1 MKFVILTLE
10 NFNMKAPSSLLMFCL
25 FLFLWTSCSKDKDLT
40 GDDTA
45 TTGES
50 ISDLSVTPGL
60 LLGSWTLTKEESS
73 SNSDKSDKDCEAS
86 NIHFLDDNVFY
97 LNYLDKRIR
106 GKYEIIDSVSIN
118 LMSGSNIIGKVTK
131 VEVLDKQIS
140 FYLEIYDECGEGY
153 TGEKY
158 FRIHEFIWKTLNYF
172 YLWQEDVPSLDNAYS
187 PPGTKYKELIEP
199 YPEPEA
205 FFRSL
210 KYVDDKFSY
219 ILSNYEDIENSIKGI
234 NANNGLKFILSRYGS
249 GDAVMGVVNYIL
261 EESDAAT
268 KDIKRGDIFTGV
280 DGKSLNI
287 NNYNELLFGDNLSYT
302 LDMADLNGNLLN
314 PNGKNITLTKTEKFQ
329 SNPIQISKIIQVDES
344 KVGYL
349 MYNQFAQGFDDELNQ
364 VFSNFKSEQINE
376 LVLDLRYNGGGLV
389 QSAVNLAGMITG
401 QFSGEIFGKYLWNK
415 NIMSVLNSDPE
426 TYANNLRINFTSQL
440 GEGETVNSL
449 NLNKVYIITTGRSA
463 SASELVIN
471 GLAPYIDVIQVGD
484 NTYGKNVGGPAVMYD
499 YIDNTRTKNPD
510 HTYGISCI
518 SFFIA
523 NSQDFYDYANG
534 LSPQDDLKLKED
546 ITNLGILGESSDP
559 LLALALK
566 QITQESARYKI
577 NTPLLPLENTLDDP
591 QFIIERSITTLAPF
605 PLLQLD

>member
-1 MKFVILTLE
+1 
-10 NFNMKAPSSLLMFCL
+10 MKASNSLLL
-25 FLFLWTSCSKDKDLT
+25 YGLLLLWTSCSKDKDLT
-40 GDDTA
+40 DDDSVITD
-45 TTGES
+45 ES
-50 ISDLSVTPGL
+50 VSNLSETPEL
-60 LLGSWTLTKEESS
+60 LLGSWNLTKEDST
-73 SNSDKSDKDCEAS
+73 SNSEKSDKDCEAS
-86 NIHFLDDNVFY
+86 NIHFLDNNVFY
-97 LNYLDKRIR
+97 LSYLDKRIR
-106 GKYEIIDSVSIN
+106 GKYEIIDSISIN
-118 LMSGSNIIGKVTK
+118 LVSGSNVIGNVNKVD
-131 VEVLDKQIS
+131 VLDKQIS
-140 FYLEIYDECGEGY
+140 FSLEINEECSDTY

-158 FRIHEFIWKTLNYF
+158 FRIHEFIWKTLNDF
-172 YLWQEDVPSLDNAYS
+172 YLWQEEVPSLDDTYS
-187 PPGTKYKELIEP
+187 PSGTKYRELIEP

-205 FFRSL
+205 FFESL
-210 KYVDDKFSY
+210 KYEDDKFSD

-249 GDAVMGVVNYIL
+249 EDAVMGIVTYIL
-261 EESDAAT
+261 EESDAT
-268 KDIKRGDIFTGV
+268 SKDIKRGDMFTSV

-287 NNYNELLFGDNLSYT
+287 NNYSELLFGDNLSYT
-302 LDMADLNGNLLN
+302 LNMADLNGNLLS

-329 SNPIQISKIIQVDES
+329 SNPIQISKIIEEGQT

-349 MYNQFAQGFDDELNQ
+349 MYNQFAQGFDDDLNE

-376 LVLDLRYNGGGLV
+376 LILDLRYNGGGLV

-415 NIMSVLNSDPE
+415 KVMSVLNSNPE

-471 GLAPYIDVIQVGD
+471 GLTPYIDVIQVGD
-484 NTYGKNVGGPAVMYD
+484 NTYGKNVGGPAVLYD
-499 YIDNTRTKNPD
+499 YIDNNRTKNPD

-523 NSQDFYDYANG
+523 NSQDFYDYADG
-534 LSPQDDLKLKED
+534 LAPQDDLKLKED
-546 ITNLGILGESSDP
+546 ITNLGTLGESSDP

-566 QITQESARYKI
+566 HITQESARFKI
-577 NTPLLPLENTLDDP
+577 NTPVFPLENILDDP
-591 QFIIERSITTLAPF
+591 QFIRERSTITLENL

>member
-1 MKFVILTLE
+1 
-10 NFNMKAPSSLLMFCL
+10 MKASNSLLL
-25 FLFLWTSCSKDKDLT
+25 YGLLLLLLWTSCSKDKDLT
-40 GDDTA
+40 DD
-45 TTGES
+45 
-50 ISDLSVTPGL
+50 DSVTTDESLSNLSKTPEL
-60 LLGSWTLTKEESS
+60 LLGSWNLTKEDST
-73 SNSDKSDKDCEAS
+73 SNPEKSNKDCEAS
-86 NIHFLDDNVFY
+86 NIHFLDNNVFY
-97 LNYLDKRIR
+97 LSYLDKRIR
-106 GKYEIIDSVSIN
+106 GKYEIIDSISIN
-118 LMSGSNIIGKVTK
+118 LVSGSNVIGNVNKVD
-131 VEVLDKQIS
+131 VLDKQIS
-140 FYLEIYDECGEGY
+140 FLLEINEECSDAY

-158 FRIHEFIWKTLNYF
+158 FRIHEFIWKTLNDF
-172 YLWQEDVPSLDNAYS
+172 YLWQEEVPSLDDTYS
-187 PPGTKYKELIEP
+187 PSGTKYRELIEP

-205 FFRSL
+205 FFKSL
-210 KYVDDKFSY
+210 KYEDDKFSD

-249 GDAVMGVVNYIL
+249 EDAVMGIVTYIL
-261 EESDAAT
+261 EESDAT
-268 KDIKRGDIFTGV
+268 SKDIKRGDIFTGV

-287 NNYNELLFGDNLSYT
+287 NNYSELLFGDNLSYT
-302 LDMADLNGNLLN
+302 LNMADLNGNLLS

-329 SNPIQISKIIQVDES
+329 SNPIQISKIIEVGQT

-349 MYNQFAQGFDDELNQ
+349 MYNQFAQGFDDDLNE

-376 LVLDLRYNGGGLV
+376 LILDLRYNGGGLV

-415 NIMSVLNSDPE
+415 KVMSVLNSNPE

-471 GLAPYIDVIQVGD
+471 GLAPYIDVVQVGD
-484 NTYGKNVGGPAVMYD
+484 NTYGKNVGGPAVLYD
-499 YIDNTRTKNPD
+499 YIDNNRTKNPD

-523 NSQDFYDYANG
+523 NSQDFYDYADG
-534 LSPQDDLKLKED
+534 LAPQDDLKLKED
-546 ITNLGILGESSDP
+546 ITNLGTLGESSDP

-566 QITQESARYKI
+566 HITQESARFKI
-577 NTPLLPLENTLDDP
+577 NTPVFPLENLLDDP
-591 QFIIERSITTLAPF
+591 QFIRERSAITLENL

>member
-1 MKFVILTLE
+1 MLK
-10 NFNMKAPSSLLMFCL
+10 MKASNSLLL
-25 FLFLWTSCSKDKDLT
+25 YGLLLLWTSCSKDKDLT
-40 GDDTA
+40 DDDSVITD
-45 TTGES
+45 ES
-50 ISDLSVTPGL
+50 VSNLSETPEL
-60 LLGSWTLTKEESS
+60 LLGSWNLTKEDST
-73 SNSDKSDKDCEAS
+73 SNSEKSDKDCEAS
-86 NIHFLDDNVFY
+86 NIHFLDNNFFY
-97 LNYLDKRIR
+97 LSYLDKRIR
-106 GKYEIIDSVSIN
+106 GKYEIIDSISIN
-118 LMSGSNIIGKVTK
+118 LVSGSNVIGNVNKVD
-131 VEVLDKQIS
+131 VLDKQIS
-140 FYLEIYDECGEGY
+140 FSLEINEECSDTY

-158 FRIHEFIWKTLNYF
+158 FRIHEFIWKTLNDF
-172 YLWQEDVPSLDNAYS
+172 YLWQEEVPSLDDTYS
-187 PPGTKYKELIEP
+187 PSGTKYRELIEP

-205 FFRSL
+205 FFESL
-210 KYVDDKFSY
+210 KYEDDKFSD

-249 GDAVMGVVNYIL
+249 EDAVMGIVTYIL
-261 EESDAAT
+261 EESDAT
-268 KDIKRGDIFTGV
+268 SKDIKRGDMFTGV

-287 NNYNELLFGDNLSYT
+287 NNYSELLFGDNLSYT
-302 LDMADLNGNLLN
+302 LNMADLNGNLLS

-329 SNPIQISKIIQVDES
+329 SNPIQISKIIEEGQT

-349 MYNQFAQGFDDELNQ
+349 MYNQFAQGFDDDLNE

-376 LVLDLRYNGGGLV
+376 LILDLRYNGGGLV

-415 NIMSVLNSDPE
+415 KVMSVLNSNPE

-471 GLAPYIDVIQVGD
+471 GLTPYIDVIQVGD
-484 NTYGKNVGGPAVMYD
+484 NTYGKNVGGPAVLYD
-499 YIDNTRTKNPD
+499 YIDNNRTKNPD

-523 NSQDFYDYANG
+523 NSQDFYDYADG
-534 LSPQDDLKLKED
+534 LAPQDDLKLKED
-546 ITNLGILGESSDP
+546 ITNLGTLGESSDP

-566 QITQESARYKI
+566 HITQESARFKI
-577 NTPLLPLENTLDDP
+577 NTPVFPLENILDDP
-591 QFIIERSITTLAPF
+591 QFIRERSTITLENL

>member
-1 MKFVILTLE
+1 
-10 NFNMKAPSSLLMFCL
+10 MKASNSLLL
-25 FLFLWTSCSKDKDLT
+25 YGLLLLLWTSCSKDKDLT
-40 GDDTA
+40 DDDSVITD
-45 TTGES
+45 ES
-50 ISDLSVTPGL
+50 VSNLSETPEL
-60 LLGSWTLTKEESS
+60 LLGSWNLTKEDST
-73 SNSDKSDKDCEAS
+73 SNSEKSDKDCEAS
-86 NIHFLDDNVFY
+86 NIHFLDNNFFY
-97 LNYLDKRIR
+97 LSYLDKRIR
-106 GKYEIIDSVSIN
+106 GKYEIIDSISIN
-118 LMSGSNIIGKVTK
+118 LVSGSNVIGNVNKVD
-131 VEVLDKQIS
+131 VLDKQIS
-140 FYLEIYDECGEGY
+140 FSLEINEECSDTY

-158 FRIHEFIWKTLNYF
+158 FRIHEFIWKTLNDF
-172 YLWQEDVPSLDNAYS
+172 YLWQEEVPSLDDTYS
-187 PPGTKYKELIEP
+187 PSGTKYRELIEP

-205 FFRSL
+205 FFESL
-210 KYVDDKFSY
+210 KYEDDKFSD

-249 GDAVMGVVNYIL
+249 EDAVMGIVTYIL
-261 EESDAAT
+261 EESDAT
-268 KDIKRGDIFTGV
+268 SKDIKRGDMFTGV

-287 NNYNELLFGDNLSYT
+287 NNYSELLFGDNLSYT
-302 LDMADLNGNLLN
+302 LNMADLNGNLLS
-314 PNGKNITLTKTEKFQ
+314 PNGENITLTKTEKFQ
-329 SNPIQISKIIQVDES
+329 SNPIQISKIIEEGQT

-349 MYNQFAQGFDDELNQ
+349 MYNQFAQGFDDDLNE

-376 LVLDLRYNGGGLV
+376 LILDLRYNGGGLV

-415 NIMSVLNSDPE
+415 KVMSVLNSNPE

-471 GLAPYIDVIQVGD
+471 GLTPYIDVIQVGD
-484 NTYGKNVGGPAVMYD
+484 NTYGKNVGGPAVLYD
-499 YIDNTRTKNPD
+499 YIDNNRTKNPD

-523 NSQDFYDYANG
+523 NSQDFYDYADG
-534 LSPQDDLKLKED
+534 LAPQDDLKLKED
-546 ITNLGILGESSDP
+546 ITNLGTLGESSDP

-566 QITQESARYKI
+566 HITQESARFKI
-577 NTPLLPLENTLDDP
+577 NTPVFPLENILDDP
-591 QFIIERSITTLAPF
+591 QFIRERSTITLENL

>member
-1 MKFVILTLE
+1 MLK
-10 NFNMKAPSSLLMFCL
+10 MKASNSLLL
-25 FLFLWTSCSKDKDLT
+25 YGLLLLWTSCSKDKDLT
-40 GDDTA
+40 DDDSVITD
-45 TTGES
+45 ES
-50 ISDLSVTPGL
+50 VSNLSETPEL
-60 LLGSWTLTKEESS
+60 LLGSWNLTKEDST
-73 SNSDKSDKDCEAS
+73 SNSEKSDKDCEAS
-86 NIHFLDDNVFY
+86 NIHFLDNNVFY
-97 LNYLDKRIR
+97 LSYLDKRIR
-106 GKYEIIDSVSIN
+106 GKYEIIDSISIN
-118 LMSGSNIIGKVTK
+118 LVSGSNVIGNVNKVD
-131 VEVLDKQIS
+131 VLDKQIS
-140 FYLEIYDECGEGY
+140 FSLEINEECSDTY

-158 FRIHEFIWKTLNYF
+158 FRIHEFIWKTLNDF
-172 YLWQEDVPSLDNAYS
+172 YLWQEEVPSLDDTYS
-187 PPGTKYKELIEP
+187 PSGTKYRELIEP

-205 FFRSL
+205 FFESL
-210 KYVDDKFSY
+210 KYEDDKFSD

-249 GDAVMGVVNYIL
+249 EDAVMGIVTYIL
-261 EESDAAT
+261 EESDAT
-268 KDIKRGDIFTGV
+268 SKDIKRGDMFTSV

-287 NNYNELLFGDNLSYT
+287 NNYSELLFGDNLSYT
-302 LDMADLNGNLLN
+302 LNMADLNGNLLS

-329 SNPIQISKIIQVDES
+329 SNPIQISKIIEEGQT

-349 MYNQFAQGFDDELNQ
+349 MYNQFAQGFDDDLNE

-376 LVLDLRYNGGGLV
+376 LILDLRYNGGGLV

-415 NIMSVLNSDPE
+415 KVMSVLNSNPE

-471 GLAPYIDVIQVGD
+471 GLTPYIDVIQVGD
-484 NTYGKNVGGPAVMYD
+484 NTYGKNVGGPAVLYD
-499 YIDNTRTKNPD
+499 YIDNNRTKNPD

-523 NSQDFYDYANG
+523 NSQDFYDYADG
-534 LSPQDDLKLKED
+534 LAPQDDLKLKED
-546 ITNLGILGESSDP
+546 ITNLGTLGESSDP

-566 QITQESARYKI
+566 HITQESARFKI
-577 NTPLLPLENTLDDP
+577 NTPVFPLENILDDP
-591 QFIIERSITTLAPF
+591 QFIRERSTITLENL

>member
-1 MKFVILTLE
+1 
-10 NFNMKAPSSLLMFCL
+10 MKASNSLLL
-25 FLFLWTSCSKDKDLT
+25 YGLLLLLWTSCSKDKDLT
-40 GDDTA
+40 DDDSVITD
-45 TTGES
+45 ES
-50 ISDLSVTPGL
+50 VSNLSETPEL
-60 LLGSWTLTKEESS
+60 LLGSWNLTKEDST
-73 SNSDKSDKDCEAS
+73 SNSEKSDKDCEAS
-86 NIHFLDDNVFY
+86 NIHFLDNNFFY
-97 LNYLDKRIR
+97 LSYLDKRIR
-106 GKYEIIDSVSIN
+106 GKYEIIDSISIN
-118 LMSGSNIIGKVTK
+118 LVSGSNVIGNVNKVD
-131 VEVLDKQIS
+131 VLDKQIS
-140 FYLEIYDECGEGY
+140 FSLEINEECSDTY

-158 FRIHEFIWKTLNYF
+158 FRIHEFIWKTLNDF
-172 YLWQEDVPSLDNAYS
+172 YLWQEEVPSLDDTYS
-187 PPGTKYKELIEP
+187 PSGTKYRELIEP

-205 FFRSL
+205 FFESL
-210 KYVDDKFSY
+210 KYEDDKFSD

-249 GDAVMGVVNYIL
+249 EDAVMGIVTYIL
-261 EESDAAT
+261 EESDAT
-268 KDIKRGDIFTGV
+268 SKDIKRGDMFTGV

-287 NNYNELLFGDNLSYT
+287 NNYSELLFGDNLSYT
-302 LDMADLNGNLLN
+302 LNMADLNGNLLS

-329 SNPIQISKIIQVDES
+329 SNPIQISKIIEEGQT

-349 MYNQFAQGFDDELNQ
+349 MYNQFAQGFDDDLNE

-376 LVLDLRYNGGGLV
+376 LILDLRYNGGGLV

-415 NIMSVLNSDPE
+415 KVMSVLNSNPE

-471 GLAPYIDVIQVGD
+471 GLTPYIDVIQVGD
-484 NTYGKNVGGPAVMYD
+484 NTYGKNVGGPAVLYD
-499 YIDNTRTKNPD
+499 YIDNNRTKNPD

-523 NSQDFYDYANG
+523 NSQDFYDYADG
-534 LSPQDDLKLKED
+534 LAPQDDLKLKED
-546 ITNLGILGESSDP
+546 ITNLGTLGESSDP

-566 QITQESARYKI
+566 HITQESARFKI
-577 NTPLLPLENTLDDP
+577 NTPVFPLENILDDP
-591 QFIIERSITTLAPF
+591 QFIRERSTITLENL

>member
-1 MKFVILTLE
+1 MLK
-10 NFNMKAPSSLLMFCL
+10 MKASNSLLL
-25 FLFLWTSCSKDKDLT
+25 YGLLLLLWTSCSKDKDLT
-40 GDDTA
+40 DDDSVITD
-45 TTGES
+45 ES
-50 ISDLSVTPGL
+50 VSNLSETPEL
-60 LLGSWTLTKEESS
+60 LLGSWNLTKEDST
-73 SNSDKSDKDCEAS
+73 SNSEKSDKDCEAS
-86 NIHFLDDNVFY
+86 NIHFLDNNVFY
-97 LNYLDKRIR
+97 LSYLDKRIR
-106 GKYEIIDSVSIN
+106 GKYEIIDSISIN
-118 LMSGSNIIGKVTK
+118 LVSGSNVIGNVNKVD
-131 VEVLDKQIS
+131 VLDKQIS
-140 FYLEIYDECGEGY
+140 FSLEINEECSDTY

-158 FRIHEFIWKTLNYF
+158 FRIHEFIWKTLNDF
-172 YLWQEDVPSLDNAYS
+172 YLWQEEVPSLDDTYS
-187 PPGTKYKELIEP
+187 PSGTKYRELIEP

-205 FFRSL
+205 FFESL
-210 KYVDDKFSY
+210 KYEDDKFSD

-249 GDAVMGVVNYIL
+249 EDAVMGIVTYIL
-261 EESDAAT
+261 EESDAT
-268 KDIKRGDIFTGV
+268 SKDIKRGDMFTGV

-287 NNYNELLFGDNLSYT
+287 NNYSELLFGDNLSYT
-302 LDMADLNGNLLN
+302 LNMADLNGNLLS

-329 SNPIQISKIIQVDES
+329 SNPIQISKIIEAGQT

-349 MYNQFAQGFDDELNQ
+349 MYNQFAQGFDDDLNE

-376 LVLDLRYNGGGLV
+376 LILDLRYNGGGLV

-415 NIMSVLNSDPE
+415 KVMSVLNSNPE

-471 GLAPYIDVIQVGD
+471 GLTPYIDVIQVGD
-484 NTYGKNVGGPAVMYD
+484 NTYGKNVGGPAVIYD
-499 YIDNTRTKNPD
+499 YIDNNRTKNPD

-523 NSQDFYDYANG
+523 NSQDFYDYADG
-534 LSPQDDLKLKED
+534 LAPQDDLKLKED
-546 ITNLGILGESSDP
+546 ITNLGTLGESSDP

-566 QITQESARYKI
+566 HITQESARFKI
-577 NTPLLPLENTLDDP
+577 NTPVFPLENILDDP
-591 QFIIERSITTLAPF
+591 QFIRERSTITLENL